1 MGTQRMIVD
10 IEQTGTRFRFIVL
23 GLGVMLAAGLL
34 IHRLHELQVKEGEKY
49 SKSLRQQTTMAL
61 LLSPA
66 RGGIYDRNGIGMAE
80 NQASMD
86 IDVYL
91 KELVGEYARDSGSQL
106 PKTPAPW
113 RPQRQLVD
121 VPYILDSLAGTM
133 LQDLGLEVKFT
144 PEELLRHYDQKPN
157 IPFQLARNLDFS
169 TLSKFAEQSVTVPGV
184 QETARPTRRYN
195 FGALGGHILGFVGDI
210 EEQVEGVYIET
221 VGKQG
226 LERTFDE
233 YLQGTPGGKILRKN
247 NLGYIMSVEAVQ
259 EPKIGKSIYV
269 TLDVRIQHIVET
281 AMREHHVGRGA
292 CVIMEPQTGD
302 ILAMVSVP
310 NFDPNIFIPSV
321 PAKEWK
327 RLNADPTNPLHHRA
341 LSGYAAGSTF
351 KTIVALAALSNPDA
365 NFSPSTRIVSNSGFF
380 HVNRWWKDWYAGGR
394 GAINLSTALQ
404 WSVNTFFY
412 QLSLRTGI
420 ESIVDMAKKIGVG
433 ERLLVDEKGEPLLPS
448 EDPGVMPGPQ
458 WMEDR
463 EDARFAAWKQKKEA
477 DPNFRYPRRW
487 RERWSDGHTLNTSIG
502 QGFVSV
508 TPLQMCTM
516 INAVANGG
524 QIMQPRL
531 VLAITEEKE
540 GENTAVREFPVRI
553 RGQLG
558 IRDDYMKAVQNGLR
572 MVVTSGTAQRAK
584 TDQFELAGKTGTAQF
599 WSTINGSR
607 RKDNRAWFTGYG
619 PYDNPR
625 YSVAIVVEGGSSGG
639 GTTGP
644 IIKTIF
650 EKIAEM
656 EQGASLDLVYLTPA
670 AGHFGGTF
678 FDGGGESTSTQEVDA
693 ERRHDSGGRRSFWDF
708 IFGRRR

>member
-1 MGTQRMIVD
+1 MS
-10 IEQTGTRFRFIVL
+10 IEIQHTGVRFRLLIL
-23 GLGVMLAAGLL
+23 GIGVMMAAGLL

-49 SKSLRQQTTMAL
+49 AKSLRRQTTMAL

-66 RGGIYDRNGIGMAE
+66 RGGIYDRNGIGLAE

-91 KELVGEYARDSGSQL
+91 KEMVGEYARNSGNQL
-106 PKTPAPW
+106 PRTPVPW
-113 RPQRQLVD
+113 SPERQVVD
-121 VPYILDSLAGTM
+121 VPYILDSMANGM
-133 LQDLGLEVKFT
+133 LQDLGLNPQFT
-144 PEELLRHYDQKPN
+144 EEDILRHYDQKPN
-157 IPFQLARNLDFS
+157 IPFPLARNLEFS
-169 TLSKFAEQSVTVPGV
+169 TLSKFAEQSVSVPGV

-195 FGALGGHILGFVGDI
+195 FGALGGHIIGFVGDI
-210 EEQVEGVYIET
+210 EEQIEGVYIET

-226 LERTFDE
+226 LEKAFDP

-259 EPKIGKSIYV
+259 EPQIGKSVYV
-269 TLDVRIQHIVET
+269 TLDARIQHIVES
-281 AMREHHVGRGA
+281 AMREHRVGRGA

-321 PAKEWK
+321 PADEWK

-351 KTIVALAALSNPDA
+351 KTIVALAALANPDA
-365 NFSPSTRIVSNSGFF
+365 NFTPSTRIVSNAGFF

-394 GAINLSTALQ
+394 GAINLATAME

-420 ESIVDMAKKIGVG
+420 ESIVEMAKKIGVG
-433 ERLLVDEKGEPLLPS
+433 ERLLVDETGQPLLPT

-463 EDARFAAWKQKKEA
+463 EDARFAAWKKKKEE
-477 DPNFRYPRRW
+477 DPKFRYPRTW
-487 RERWSDGHTLNTSIG
+487 RAGWTDGHTLNTSIG

-508 TPLQMCTM
+508 TPLQMCNM
-516 INAVANGG
+516 ISAVANGG

-531 VLAITEEKE
+531 VLAITEEKDAE
-540 GENTAVREFPVRI
+540 RTAIREFPVRI

-558 IRDDYMKAVQNGLR
+558 IQENYMRELQKGLR
-572 MVVTSGTAQRAK
+572 LVVVSGTAQRAK
-584 TDQFELAGKTGTAQF
+584 TDAFELAGKTGTAQF
-599 WSTINGSR
+599 WSTINGRR

-619 PYDNPR
+619 PHDDPR
-625 YSVAIVVEGGSSGG
+625 YAVAIVVEGGNSGG

-656 EQGASLDLVYLTPA
+656 EKGSSLDLVYLTPA
-670 AGHFGGTF
+670 AGHFGGTQSSSA
-678 FDGGGESTSTQEVDA
+678 GEATTTQEVDA
-693 ERRHDSGGRRSFWDF
+693 EQRPRDSGGRRSFWDF